1 MSPDPFFPPLPPFL
15 HMRTKSNHKGSG
27 DETSDTTERFERT
40 ETKDRVKTERGKN
53 LDTMARR
60 RQGESVQRQHP
71 IAVRRRWRFL
81 TCHNLI
87 HSTVLYTLLLLAIAV
102 VLGNYRLAPLGKNL
116 SNLDVCVVSGI
127 FGQQLYMLAS

>member
-1 MSPDPFFPPLPPFL
+1 
-15 HMRTKSNHKGSG
+15 
-27 DETSDTTERFERT
+27 
-40 ETKDRVKTERGKN
+40 
-53 LDTMARR
+53 MARR
-60 RQGESVQRQHP
+60 RQGESVQQQHP

-127 FGQQLYMLAS
+127 FGQQLYNYAT